1 MNKEINYNR
10 KVRKTLNKLFTKIK
24 KELKNKK
31 FSNDI
36 YAYNV
41 LISILKNS
49 KIKEYNILLN
59 LFYMTGYS
67 DMYMDLNYKLKTN
80 KISIEEQEIFNLLK
94 MIDNCKDLEILFNSQ
109 SILIYAMDKIFKFND
124 LNGYDKIFIVKL
136 LSDDDV
142 KKINRINTLFFID
155 YKNYNIDVDIHFI
168 LNQMNKGI
176 VAHSREQLLFDASQF
191 IKKLILIDDKNIIKT
206 LKRLVIFDAKLSNYL
221 LKSDNDQSND
231 QILKMV
237 ERLNMFEKNN
247 FNEYIKQ
254 IKLYQIMDLID
265 IYSKYKN
272 FYFDKKEIIDEY
284 TQKDT
289 KFNNKIKKIRKENK

>member
-36 YAYNV
+36 YAYNI

-49 KIKEYNILLN
+49 KIKENNILLN

-94 MIDNCKDLEILFNSQ
+94 KIDNCKDLEILFNSQ
-109 SILIYAMDKIFKFND
+109 SVLIYAMDKIFKFND
-124 LNGYDKIFIVKL
+124 LNGYDKIFIGKL

-142 KKINRINTLFFID
+142 KKINRINTLFSID

-176 VAHSREQLLFDASQF
+176 VVHSREQLLFDASQF

-231 QILKMV
+231 QILKMA